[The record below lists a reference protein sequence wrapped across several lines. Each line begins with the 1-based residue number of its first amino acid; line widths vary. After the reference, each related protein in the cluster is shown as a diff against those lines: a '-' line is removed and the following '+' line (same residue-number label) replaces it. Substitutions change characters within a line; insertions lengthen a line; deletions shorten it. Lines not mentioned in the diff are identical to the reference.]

1 MFDFA
6 GYAREKGIA
15 IAIDPYG
22 EHTLLTV
29 SPSVEMGKD
38 YTKLECCVRAGLVE
52 PDQGITETGRNGE
65 VLEKPMI
72 KAVKYL
78 YTVFFSAI
86 IACLLFCAFTKTEL
100 PVDNNALFV
109 GACILSAVQN
119 RF

>member
-29 SPSVEMGKD
+29 SPSLEMGKD

-52 PDQGITETGRNGE
+52 GQEQEILDRCVARLRAIDTKHASRIRESQKRAEMEKFWRN
-65 VLEKPMI
+65 
-72 KAVKYL
+72 
-78 YTVFFSAI
+78 
-86 IACLLFCAFTKTEL
+86 
-100 PVDNNALFV
+100 
-109 GACILSAVQN
+109 
-119 RF
+119 R